1 MHGARFDGV
10 PSDYLIIAPHLTP
23 ESMPLNITPLIA
35 ALPSSVPFVG
45 PETQERNRGRPFRA
59 RIGANENGFGP
70 SPKAVA
76 AMREAAA
83 HIWKYGD
90 PENHTLR
97 RALADTLGVGPD
109 SVVVG
114 EGIDGLLGLAVRL
127 LVTPG
132 TVVVTSL
139 GAYPTFNFH
148 VDGFGGRLVK
158 VPYDGDRE
166 DWRGLIAAA
175 HDHDAALIYIAN
187 PDNPMGTWWGA
198 DEIARMISQIPESAV
213 LCLDEAYGEFAPDG
227 VLPPIDATRPRL
239 LRFRTFSKAWGMAGA
254 RIGYA
259 IGEAHLIRQ
268 FEKIRNHFGVN
279 ALAQAAALAS
289 LGDGEHLPRIRAE
302 VEAARGRIG
311 EIVRA
316 NGLTPLPS
324 ATNFVAVDCGA
335 DGAFAR
341 KLLGELI
348 ARDVFVRMPGVA
360 PLDRCIRIGCGRSG
374 EMDYLAE
381 ALPQALA
388 AARWINASLPPLSG
402 SKRPNARRSQL

>member
-1 MHGARFDGV
+1 VLVPRFQVVNRLTVADHY
-10 PSDYLIIAPHLTP
+10 PTFLILSPMPPH
-23 ESMPLNITPLIA
+23 ITPLIA
-35 ALPSSVPFVG
+35 ALPASVPFVG
-45 PETQERNRGRPFRA
+45 PETQERIRGRPFRA

-70 SPKAVA
+70 SPKALA
-76 AMREAAA
+76 AMRAAA
-83 HIWKYGD
+83 ADVWKYGD
-90 PENHTLR
+90 PENHVLR
-97 RALADTLGVGPD
+97 DALAEHLGVEPGNI
-109 SVVVG
+109 VVG

-132 TVVVTSL
+132 TAVVTSL

-158 VPYDGDRE
+158 VPYSADRE

-175 HDHDAALIYIAN
+175 HEHDAAMIYLAN
-187 PDNPMGTWWGA
+187 PDNPMGTWWNAA
-198 DEIARMISQIPESAV
+198 DISAMIANIPEGAV

-227 VLPPIDATRPRL
+227 VLPAIDITHPRL

-259 IGEAHLIRQ
+259 IGETQLIRQ

-289 LGDGEHLPRIRAE
+289 LGDPEHLVRIRAE
-302 VEAARGRIG
+302 VAAARARIG
-311 EIVRA
+311 DIARA

-324 ATNFVAVDCGA
+324 ATNFVAVDCGS

-348 ARDVFVRMPGVA
+348 TRDVFVRMPGVA
-360 PLDRCIRIGCGRSG
+360 PLDRCVRIGCGRPD

-381 ALPQALA
+381 VLPEALA
-388 AARWINASLPPLSG
+388 AAREAIAV
-402 SKRPNARRSQL
+402 